1 MDAKYELILLPPAQ
15 SELEEIALVY
25 LELAGPQS
33 AQEITDRIYA
43 YLEKLQSFPD
53 PGIVCRDKELALQGY
68 RMLICGQYLC
78 FYRIIGKTIFVYHIA
93 DGRANYP
100 KLLDRLKRGEFGAS
114 S

>member
-53 PGIVCRDKELALQGY
+53 QGLSAATRSLLYRDIE
-68 RMLICGQYLC
+68 C
-78 FYRIIGKTIFVYHIA
+78 
-93 DGRANYP
+93 
-100 KLLDRLKRGEFGAS
+100 
-114 S
+114 